1 MRKKLLWGLLA
12 VCGLAVSAAEVKVE
26 METGKSPTNGAKVW
40 KHPSGAQIVRLTAKA
55 RPAAP
60 DLVPDWVVEV
70 NIPAAGKFLTKLQ
83 CYAAKSNNDSV
94 FWSLNGTAE
103 KQFSCGIQPDGKEIS
118 LGVLY
123 LKSGKNTFSF
133 RTREI
138 GFGMDYLLLEPVGGK
153 KEKSAVSISSSRITA
168 GDREAAKFRYD
179 SKQVMADLRPEKHP
193 CIFYT
198 PENMAEARK
207 RLKDSPELQALL
219 KFALEKIKPFMN
231 KTDDEIRAMIPPVGC
246 DIVYGLGLDIDPKG
260 GKVTWNGWSDPFRVT
275 GKGGII
281 YPNKDYPDDGKGGLY
296 KPEKRFHPRARAYGA
311 AFANLGNVILPC
323 LADAYSLTLDK
334 KYAHIAAVIMDAA
347 APVYAANRRG
357 PLDYPVSPGDY
368 DRGGRLTGAY
378 YMASRR
384 LMKVL
389 DVFDRTIPSGEY
401 MKPSVTAPGRTMYDN
416 IAENIFWNG
425 AIFCLGH
432 ALNDPMRLNGY
443 ADFIRSP
450 IAVGLLLNRPDLAR
464 MVMDP
469 VKGLP
474 SLLSNNLGRE
484 GFYCESSHMYSFH
497 TMSLYTDLADFAES
511 GARRKWA
518 GFRSFYSH
526 PQLFRFL
533 FRCYDRL
540 EVGGHLPVIGDNNGG
555 PDPFYIPPTARH
567 QIPGYSGTHQQIEY
581 AWRIL
586 AGADDPALK
595 KQAAKLIRNAFG
607 KNPVTLPANNR
618 SVLYRI
624 GSKEMQ
630 MIKEAE
636 LDPEYFETGS
646 DFFGCKGLAI
656 LRGGRGN
663 DRHGLQ
669 LMLGP
674 QLNHGQFEALSWT
687 FYNDGVDWSMEPG
700 YFNTHYRFSWA
711 TRSVAHQQVVV
722 DARNVDVENGG
733 ALLRAWKGDGPVQYA
748 LGSQPKAYNHTE
760 RFDRLVAQVDGADG
774 KLDYWLDISTVK
786 GGKTRDD
793 SFHTVM
799 TQAEFSEKFTPTGQY
814 ALGGDAAKGMHFSND
829 YRLSGFPKAPFYWG
843 LPGDG
848 YPLLRSPA
856 VLKTAETLRG
866 VFTKA
871 GFPAIAARNRTITVD
886 FPAEDGVEYIRCQS
900 PEAYRTVSVPYLLRR
915 DTKAAGSVF
924 AKVIHFDGSSVKEVK
939 TVAASGLNRAY
950 LITRKDGRDLWV
962 RGALDVPDFGVKTD
976 GEVTLVRFG
985 ADGKVSY
992 VCASG
997 AASVTVPGK
1006 MFDARATASGKI
1018 TALSGKVLTADLDRP
1033 AKGDLLVTSGSGL
1046 PAAWKVGGINGKK
1059 ITVDTPEFFVTSS
1072 VLTPLAGRSGWYEC
1086 CPNPGI
1092 LRTLGRTA
1100 VTLVVGRALFSN
1112 GKYLGS
1118 ITHAERKGFQMFVKL
1133 DTGKPVPAGTVVQFS
1148 EAKPGDTLSV
1158 IGNFEWQSR

>member
-1 MRKKLLWGLLA
+1 MIKKLLWGLLA
-12 VCGLAVSAAEVKVE
+12 VCGLAVSAAEIRVE

-40 KHPSGAQIVRLTAKA
+40 KHPSGAQIVRMTAKA

-60 DLVPDWVVEV
+60 DLKPDWTVEADV
-70 NIPAAGKFLTKLQ
+70 PVAGQYQIIGK
-83 CYAAKSNNDSV
+83 CYTANSSSDSV
-94 FWSLNGTAE
+94 FWTLNDAAE
-103 KQFSCGIQPDGKEIS
+103 RQLSCGIHPEGKEVIMAVFS
-118 LGVLY
+118 LKAGRQ
-123 LKSGKNTFSF
+123 TISF
-133 RTREI
+133 RTRET
-138 GFGMDYLLLEPVGGK
+138 GFGVDYLILRPVQGK
-153 KEKSAVSISSSRITA
+153 KKNAAAPRSTP
-168 GDREAAKFRYD
+168 GDLEAAKFRYD
-179 SKQVMADLRPEKHP
+179 SKQVLADLRLENHP
-193 CIFYT
+193 CVFYT
-198 PENMAEARK
+198 PENMAAARA
-207 RLKDSPELQALL
+207 RLKDSPELQGLL

-231 KTDDEIRAMIPPVGC
+231 KTDAEIRALIPPVGC
-246 DIVYGLGLDIDPKG
+246 DIVYGLGLDIDPRG

-275 GKGGII
+275 GKDGII

-311 AFANLGNVILPC
+311 AFAHLSNVILPC

-334 KYAHIAAVIMDAA
+334 KYAHVAAVIMDAA
-347 APVYAANRRG
+347 APVYASNRRG
-357 PLDYPVSPGDY
+357 PLDYPVSAGDH

-401 MKPSVTAPGRTMYDN
+401 MKPSATAPGRSMYDN

-518 GFRSFYSH
+518 GFHSFYSH
-526 PQLFRFL
+526 PLLFRFL

-540 EVGGHLPVIGDNNGG
+540 EVGGHLPVTGDNNSG
-555 PDPFYIPPTARH
+555 PDRFYIPPTARH

-595 KQAAKLIRNAFG
+595 KQAAKLLRNIFG
-607 KNPVTLPANNR
+607 NAPVTLPVRNR

-687 FYNDGVDWSMEPG
+687 FYNDGVDWSFEPG

-722 DARNVDVENGG
+722 DARNVEVKNGG

-760 RFDRLVAQVDGADG
+760 RFDRLVVQVDGADG

-886 FPAEDGVEYIRCQS
+886 FPAEEGVEYIRCQS

-939 TVAASGLNRAY
+939 TVAASGLSRAY

-997 AASVTVPGK
+997 AASVTIPGK
-1006 MFDARATASGKI
+1006 TFDARATASGKI
-1018 TALSGKVLTADLDRP
+1018 TSMNGKVLTADLDRP
-1033 AKGDLLVTSGSGL
+1033 AKGDLLVTAGSGL

-1072 VLTPLAGRSGWYEC
+1072 VLTPLTGRPGWYEC

-1092 LRTLGRTA
+1092 LRTLERSG

-1133 DTGKPVPAGTVVQFS
+1133 DTDKPVPAGTVVQFS

-1158 IGNFEWQSR
+1158 IGNFQWQARNFN

>member
-1 MRKKLLWGLLA
+1 MMKKSLFLSLFA
-12 VCGLAVSAAEVKVE
+12 VCGLAVSAAEIRVE
-26 METGKSPTNGAKVW
+26 METGKSLTKGVQIW
-40 KHPSGAQIVRLTAKA
+40 QHPSGAQLVRLTAKA

-60 DLVPDWVVEV
+60 DLVPDWTLDVDV
-70 NIPAAGKFLTKLQ
+70 PAAGKYQVIIKCF
-83 CYAAKSNNDSV
+83 ADKSSSDSV
-94 FWSLNGTAE
+94 FWSLNGAAE
-103 KQFSCGIQPDGKEIS
+103 KQFSCGVQPDGREMK
-118 LGVLY
+118 LGVFA
-123 LKSGKNTFSF
+123 LKSGKNTFTF
-133 RTREI
+133 RTREL
-138 GFGMDYLLLEPVGGK
+138 GFCMDYLVLHPVGGK
-153 KEKSAVSISSSRITA
+153 NKKSVEPRITP
-168 GDREAAKFRYD
+168 GDLAAAKFKYD
-179 SKQVMADLRPEKHP
+179 SRQVMADLRPENHP

-198 PENMAEARK
+198 PENMAAARE
-207 RLKDSPELQALL
+207 RLKDSPELQTLL
-219 KFALEKIKPFMN
+219 NSALEKIKPFMN
-231 KTDDEIRAMIPPVGC
+231 KTDEEIRAMIPPVGC
-246 DIVYGLGLDIDPKG
+246 DITYGLGLDIDPKG
-260 GKVTWNGWSDPFRVT
+260 TKVTWNGWSDPFRVT
-275 GKGGII
+275 GKDGII

-311 AFANLGNVILPC
+311 IFTDLGNVILPC

-334 KYAHIAAVIMDAA
+334 KYAHVAAVIMDAA

-357 PLDYPVSPGDY
+357 PLDYPVAEADY

-389 DVFDRTIPSGEY
+389 DVFDRTISSGVYSQPSF
-401 MKPSVTAPGRTMYDN
+401 TAPGRTMYDN

-511 GARRKWA
+511 GTRRKWA
-518 GFRSFYSH
+518 GFHSFYNH
-526 PQLFRFL
+526 PLLFRYL

-555 PDPFYIPPTARH
+555 PDPCYIPPAAR
-567 QIPGYSGTHQQIEY
+567 IPVPGSNGIQQQIQY

-586 AGADDPALK
+586 AGADDLNLK
-595 KQAAKLIRNAFG
+595 KQAAKLLRNAFG
-607 KNPVTLPANNR
+607 NEPVTLPANNR

-624 GSKEMQ
+624 GNKELQ

-656 LRGGRGN
+656 LRGGKGMN
-663 DRHGLQ
+663 RHGAQLQ
-669 LMLGP
+669 LGP

-700 YFNTHYRFSWA
+700 YFNTHYRFSWT

-722 DARNVDVENGG
+722 DARNVEVKNGG
-733 ALLRAWKGDGPVQYA
+733 ARLGAWKSDGPVQYA
-748 LGSQPKAYNHTE
+748 LGIQPKAYDHTE
-760 RFDRLVAQVDGADG
+760 RFDRLIAQVDGTDG

-793 SFHTVM
+793 SFHTIM
-799 TQAEFSEKFTPTGQY
+799 TQADFSEKFTPTGEY
-814 ALGGDAAKGMHFSND
+814 ALGGNAAKGMHFSND

-848 YPLLRSPA
+848 YALLRAPA
-856 VLKTAETLRG
+856 VLKTEKTLRG
-866 VFTKA
+866 VYSKA

-886 FPAEDGVEYIRCQS
+886 FPAEKGVEYIRVQS
-900 PEAYRTVSVPYLLRR
+900 PEALRTVSVPYLLRR
-915 DTKAAGSVF
+915 DAKAEGSVF

-939 TVAASGLNRAY
+939 TVAESGLSRAY
-950 LITRKDGRDLWV
+950 LITRQDGKDLWV
-962 RGALDVPDFGVKTD
+962 RGGLDVPEFGVKTD
-976 GEVTLVRFG
+976 GDVTLVRFG
-985 ADGKVSY
+985 ADGKVAY

-997 AASVTVPGK
+997 ASNVTVPGK
-1006 MFDARATASGKI
+1006 TFDARAAASGKI
-1018 TALSGKVLTADLDRP
+1018 TGLDGRVLTANLDRP
-1033 AKGDLLVTSGSGL
+1033 ANGDLLVTTGSGL
-1046 PAAWKVGGINGKK
+1046 PATWKVGSINGKK

-1072 VLTPLAGRSGWYEC
+1072 MLTPVSGRPGWYEC
-1086 CPNPGI
+1086 CPSPGI
-1092 LRTLGRTA
+1092 LRTLERSG
-1100 VTLVVGRALFSN
+1100 VVLVEGRALFSN

-1118 ITHAERKGFQMFVKL
+1118 IVKAERQGFQLFIQL
-1133 DTGKPVPAGTVVQFS
+1133 DTAEAIPAGTAVQFS
-1148 EAKPGDTLSV
+1148 EAKPGDTVSV
-1158 IGNFEWQSR
+1158 IGNFQWQAR